1 MSPGTRPLQR
11 RPRPGA
17 STVKRSLQLQ
27 SRRPEQPTGVTA
39 AAGAQEDKDY
49 TVSFTVLSPHLA
61 FSLHTFTTSRQP
73 ALINTGP
80 MTEAGGRR
88 EEGPSGGEVK
98 VISAQ
103 GTTAQE
109 ARRERGERQPR
120 QTGQTTA
127 RTLRSTGKEA
137 GPMAQRHRLMRV
149 PSLLCPDQ
157 AQNL

>member
-1 MSPGTRPLQR
+1 MSPGARPLQR
-11 RPRPGA
+11 RLRPGA

-103 GTTAQE
+103 G
-109 ARRERGERQPR
+109 
-120 QTGQTTA
+120 
-127 RTLRSTGKEA
+127 L
-137 GPMAQRHRLMRV
+137 RHRRHDEKGEKGS
-149 PSLLCPDQ
+149 PGRQGRRPH
-157 AQNL
+157 AP